1 MNMER
6 QTSNLQ
12 FEDRPSLRKKM
23 MFLHKSEVL
32 MSTSEPSDVLCFS
45 WMKSWNF
52 YSQKCNENLV
62 GAPSPSFSSS
72 IFLGW
77 VFSYLPPDNTSMGL
91 RLGTLVVQ

>member
-32 MSTSEPSDVLCFS
+32 MSTSEPS
-45 WMKSWNF
+45 
-52 YSQKCNENLV
+52 E
-62 GAPSPSFSSS
+62 PSMLFMDEVMELLQSK
-72 IFLGW
+72 
-77 VFSYLPPDNTSMGL
+77 M
-91 RLGTLVVQ
+91 